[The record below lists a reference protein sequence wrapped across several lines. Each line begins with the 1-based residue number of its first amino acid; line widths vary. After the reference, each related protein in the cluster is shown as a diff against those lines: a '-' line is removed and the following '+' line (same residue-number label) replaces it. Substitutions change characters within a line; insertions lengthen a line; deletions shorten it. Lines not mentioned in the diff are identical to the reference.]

1 MFFNSVEEIQ
11 PIASKVGCSVF
22 VLPKNME
29 YEIKNAIMMTPEKTV
44 ISIEQVQDLLKM
56 LGTKQKADRYIII
69 RPAELLGL
77 EAANA
82 LLKSLEE
89 PKDKVHF
96 ILVTDSPSK
105 LLPTILSRSSVYFL
119 KTKPAIN
126 SGIDADEDI
135 KTIAKRLMVAKPAEL
150 PDLAEE
156 ICKVKEGTKERTLLI
171 VGTAI
176 EMLYKSYFITKK
188 DIFIKKIPS
197 FLTLYENIERNG
209 HIKTHIVADL
219 I

>member
-22 VLPKNME
+22 VLPKNMDF
-29 YEIKNAIMMTPEKTV
+29 EIKNAIMVTPEKTV

>member
-22 VLPKNME
+22 VLPKNMDF
-29 YEIKNAIMMTPEKTV
+29 EIKNAIMVTPEKTV

-89 PKDKVHF
+89 PKEKVHF

>member
-22 VLPKNME
+22 VLPKNMDF
-29 YEIKNAIMMTPEKTV
+29 EIKNAIMVTPEKTV

-171 VGTAI
+171 VGAAI